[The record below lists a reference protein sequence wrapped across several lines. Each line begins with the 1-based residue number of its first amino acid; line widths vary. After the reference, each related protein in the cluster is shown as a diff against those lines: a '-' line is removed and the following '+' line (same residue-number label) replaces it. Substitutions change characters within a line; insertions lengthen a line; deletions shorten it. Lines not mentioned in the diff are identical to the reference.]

1 MRSSQG
7 GVAIG
12 LDHQGNAIYRKH
24 RRAAKSQL
32 ARQKRALK
40 FLNRLKANQNWTK
53 GKLNKNP
60 RWRKQRTANA
70 RKVRR

>member
-24 RRAAKSQL
+24 RRAAKKPVGQ
-32 ARQKRALK
+32 
-40 FLNRLKANQNWTK
+40 TK
-53 GKLNKNP
+53 
-60 RWRKQRTANA
+60 TSV
-70 RKVRR
+70 KVP